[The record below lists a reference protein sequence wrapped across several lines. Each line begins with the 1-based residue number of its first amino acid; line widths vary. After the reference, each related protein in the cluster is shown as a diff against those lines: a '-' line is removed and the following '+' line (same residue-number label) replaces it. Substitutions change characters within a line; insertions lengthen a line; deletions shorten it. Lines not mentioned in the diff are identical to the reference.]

1 MKKIAL
7 IILAV
12 LAGIIVFQYLMYS
25 CEGRKKDNHIAE
37 LQLALANCIN
47 APEVITVDTVEK
59 YLKDTIRLSYKYRVL
74 DTVYVTDPITRKEYT
89 GKYNHPQFELN
100 WSAQVTGTL
109 DEMNI
114 NPPSLIKS
122 LIITKEK
129 VVPQTLIQP
138 PGETIRE
145 RSHLYTSLNTGF
157 TTKRLNSVDV
167 GLMYI
172 RKEGWGLQ
180 VGVGTDFDNLLFRTG
195 LIIKLK

>member
-1 MKKIAL
+1 MKKLSL

-12 LAGIIVFQYLMYS
+12 LAGIIVLQYLFYS
-25 CEGRKKDNHIAE
+25 CEGKKKDNHVAE
-37 LQLALANCIN
+37 LQLSLANCIN
-47 APEVITVDTVEK
+47 APVMVTVDTVEK
-59 YLKDTIRLSYKYRVL
+59 YLKDTIRLTYKHKVL
-74 DTVYVTDPITRKEYT
+74 DTVYLTDPITRKEYT

-100 WSAQVTGTL
+100 WSAEVTGTL
-109 DEMNI
+109 DKMTI

-145 RSHLYTSLNTGF
+145 KSHLYTSFNTGF
-157 TTKRLNSVDV
+157 TTKHLNSVDV

-180 VGVGTDFDNLLFRTG
+180 VGVGTDFNDLLFRTG